1 MTQETNYNNS
11 CAPPSQNQPK
21 NVMEQSTGNPQNMP
35 NRINLQN
42 VQAGQPFPT
51 HVEQPITVIDGD
63 CLVEDQTDRRTHYCQ
78 PVKMQPAQSYVERP
92 ATQWIYDTS
101 RSVQRETERTSQPR
115 PKLEGNSSQQ
125 IEDWRQAPMVSA
137 NGSFNSNQ
145 RPAPSRR
152 SSLTA
157 SSKGR
162 RSYPDRQFYT
172 DASPRTATVLQ
183 SIHC

>member
-1 MTQETNYNNS
+1 M
-11 CAPPSQNQPK
+11 
-21 NVMEQSTGNPQNMP
+21 
-35 NRINLQN
+35 
-42 VQAGQPFPT
+42 
-51 HVEQPITVIDGD
+51 H
-63 CLVEDQTDRRTHYCQ
+63 LVEDQTDRRTHYCQ

-92 ATQWIYDTS
+92 ATQRIYDTS

-115 PKLEGNSSQQ
+115 PKLEGNYSQQ

-162 RSYPDRQFYT
+162 RSYPDRQIEPRFTPTQAHGQPLYYSQST
-172 DASPRTATVLQ
+172 ANPDCSASSQ
-183 SIHC
+183 SFLWRAKPQRHNR